1 MNTFHSDVPLR
12 TDTIKGLAPLDQAA
26 ALRALV
32 PQYLT
37 RVAAIR
43 GALETPPHG
52 IVKICIEGS
61 DEMVV
66 LLALLTAVADDIG
79 TVPDSKRVS
88 DLLAT
93 HEQVSFEL
101 GFKKADVQ
109 FFRRNL
115 SLVIKALLG

>member
-1 MNTFHSDVPLR
+1 MTAFHSDLLLT

-37 RVAAIR
+37 RAAAIR
-43 GALETPPHG
+43 GVLETPPHG
-52 IVKICIEGS
+52 IVKICIEAS
-61 DEMVV
+61 DEKVV
-66 LLALLTAVADDIG
+66 LLALLTAVVDDIG

-88 DLLAT
+88 ELLAT
-93 HEQVSFEL
+93 HEQVALEL
-101 GFKKADVQ
+101 GLEKADVQ

-115 SLVIKALLG
+115 GLVIKALFG